1 LLVCLDLSIYLA
13 VLSAWRLFV
22 GLELALGDEV
32 GSELNTSVV
41 IHREN
46 VHSRAADG
54 GETDDERASKG
65 KMVKPFLLSGVK

>member
-1 LLVCLDLSIYLA
+1 LCVSVFLA

-22 GLELALGDEV
+22 GLELALGDEI

-54 GETDDERASKG
+54 GETDDEWAAKG
-65 KMVKPFLLSGVK
+65 KMVKPFLLSRVK

>member
-1 LLVCLDLSIYLA
+1 VDFGCVSVYLA

-41 IHREN
+41 IQREN

-54 GETDDERASKG
+54 SETDD
-65 KMVKPFLLSGVK
+65 